1 LGDLYVF
8 SFQIAQRRLFFKKI
22 GVYWPL
28 TLKFLTTIAEKT
40 RKEVGNRENG
50 LWILWLEKY
59 NLPQRKDLIK
69 NLFSKMVKS
78 RVSRRDVKINRI
90 DVKVLE
96 RV

>member
-59 NLPQRKDLIK
+59 NLPKRKDLIK